1 MDDCLFCKIVA
12 GEIPCEQI
20 YSDAL
25 VLAFNDINPVADTHI
40 LIIPRQHIRSLNDL
54 RPDNDAV
61 LAHMMQVLPK
71 IAQQQGLDNG
81 YRTIINT
88 EKGGGQVIFH
98 LHIHLLAGKN
108 LAGFH

>member
-12 GEIPCEQI
+12 GEIPCEQV
-20 YSDAL
+20 YSDDL
-25 VLAFNDINPVADTHI
+25 VLAFNDINPVADTHM

-54 RPDNDAV
+54 SPDDDGI
-61 LAHMMQVLPK
+61 LAHIMQVIPK
-71 IAQQQGLDNG
+71 IAKQQGLDG

-88 EKGGGQVIFH
+88 EKSGGQVIFH
-98 LHIHLLAGKN
+98 LHVHVLAGKN